1 MGIPVELWRTR
12 IGSFQCSRGAT
23 PKGHYNGV
31 FVDRLARARDR
42 PAALYSRQSKDQLV
56 ACSRSNTYD
65 CPAAILLLKV
75 VINGSYVL
83 LLASRSLLA
92 RILKMAAMIES
103 LKLSSSTASFLYSA
117 DGGVMSV
124 VLVTASLTGEGV
136 TPDTIIQLLSIIQL
150 RGNWYQAG
158 TSSKHYGMPALA
170 SHSLIMMAYDVLVC
184 TTSYVIM
191 MCIHYQQVTSSSS
204 QWSSVR

>member
-1 MGIPVELWRTR
+1 MGIPVELWRAR
-12 IGSFQCSRGAT
+12 IGSFHCSRGAT
-23 PKGHYNGV
+23 PKGHYNRV
-31 FVDRLARARDR
+31 FVDRLARASDR
-42 PAALYSRQSKDQLV
+42 PAAYSRQSKDQLV

-65 CPAAILLLKV
+65 FPAAILLLKV

-92 RILKMAAMIES
+92 RILKMAAMMES

-117 DGGVMSV
+117 DGGVMRV

-136 TPDTIIQLLSIIQL
+136 TPDAIIQLLSIIQF
-150 RGNWYQAG
+150 RGKWYQAG

-170 SHSLIMMAYDVLVC
+170 SHSLIMMAYDVLVVLAML
-184 TTSYVIM
+184 S
-191 MCIHYQQVTSSSS
+191 
-204 QWSSVR
+204 

>member
-1 MGIPVELWRTR
+1 MGIPVELWRAR
-12 IGSFQCSRGAT
+12 IGSFHCSRGAT

-42 PAALYSRQSKDQLV
+42 LAAYSRQSKDHQLV
-56 ACSRSNTYD
+56 ACSRSD

-117 DGGVMSV
+117 DGGVMRV

-136 TPDTIIQLLSIIQL
+136 TPDAIIQLLSIIQL

-170 SHSLIMMAYDVLVC
+170 SHSIIMMA
-184 TTSYVIM
+184 
-191 MCIHYQQVTSSSS
+191 
-204 QWSSVR
+204 